1 MDYLAVL
8 SYLSELRVLKLFI
21 KYDIYI
27 YIYIYIYQ
35 IKIKNDY
42 IYLLFE

>member
-1 MDYLAVL
+1 MDYLAVF
-8 SYLSELRVLKLFI
+8 SYLSALRVLKLFI
-21 KYDIYI
+21 KYDIH
-27 YIYIYIYQ
+27 IYIYQ